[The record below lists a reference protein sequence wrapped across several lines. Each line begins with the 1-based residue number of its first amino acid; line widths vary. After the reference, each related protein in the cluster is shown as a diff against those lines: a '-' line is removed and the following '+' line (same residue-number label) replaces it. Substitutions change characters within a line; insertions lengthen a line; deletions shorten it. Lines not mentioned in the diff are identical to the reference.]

1 MAVVV
6 AVALII
12 RRSKSFVCATSTLF
26 IVLIVLIVLVVSFL
40 IVFIVFLVTSVLL
53 YRLRKV

>member
-1 MAVVV
+1 M
-6 AVALII
+6 
-12 RRSKSFVCATSTLF
+12 
-26 IVLIVLIVLVVSFL
+26 VSFL

>member
-6 AVALII
+6 AVALIV
-12 RRSKSFVCATSTLF
+12 RKSQSFVCATSTLF
-26 IVLIVLIVLVVSFL
+26 IVLMVLVISFL
-40 IVFIVFLVTSVLL
+40 IVFLVFLVTSVLL